1 MKNILLVFG
10 LLISL
15 NTFSQNTVK
24 TETLAVKGNCEMCQ
38 TRIENAADIKGV
50 KISKWDVEKKFIT
63 VTYDST
69 KTGIEK
75 IQKAIASAGY
85 DAGDVKGDDKA
96 YKKLP
101 PCCQYKEHVCDE
113 KKK

>member
-10 LLISL
+10 LVISL
-15 NTFSQNTVK
+15 NTFSQNSTVK
-24 TETLAVKGNCEMCQ
+24 TETFAVKGNCEMCQ

-69 KTGIEK
+69 KTNIEK
-75 IQKAIASAGY
+75 IQKAIAAKGY
-85 DAGDVKGDDKA
+85 DVGELKGDDKA
-96 YKKLP
+96 YAKLP
-101 PCCQYKEHVCDE
+101 GCCQYRDRTHEGK
-113 KKK
+113 